1 LTERTI
7 SRLQQRIYKASL
19 EGKRQKLRSLQ
30 RRLILNKSARLL
42 AVRRVTEV
50 NRGKNTPGVD
60 RLTVITNEAK
70 YDMAR
75 KLRLDGKALPI
86 RRVRIPKPG
95 KTEKR
100 PLGIPT
106 INDRAKQMLLK
117 LALEPEWEAQ
127 FEPNSYGFRP
137 GRSAHDAIRAIYS
150 KLRGSQGYV
159 LDADIRKCFDTIDHE
174 KLLVKLELPALMKNQ
189 IKAWLE
195 ADIMQGY
202 ANDPKIDVEK
212 SVMGT
217 PQGGIMSPL
226 LANIALHGIEN
237 ATKEFYAE
245 NIGPKTV
252 AKPDRLRK
260 LSVVRYADNFVVIA
274 DKEAEILKVQEFI
287 QEWLANECG
296 LELSQ
301 EKTRITSS
309 TKGFEFLGFH
319 LISLKKQQEEKYTF
333 RIHISKSSKKR
344 FLQKTRTIFQNHRS
358 ASAGHM
364 VTMLN
369 PIITGWCNYFKFCDC
384 TRDFKQ
390 VEFAFFGQ
398 LRAWVFRR
406 RSKGLN
412 TRDKIK
418 EKYFPPET
426 EVNFNGVKH
435 KGNWILIGTTL
446 SRNNQKR
453 IVNLVYPSWIR
464 SSTYVKVRGI
474 KSPFDGDHIYW
485 SQRTQKY
492 GAFSKTERKLLA
504 VQNGRCTCCNELF
517 TTGDTTERDHIQ
529 RIADGGKDVFSN
541 LQLLHRHCHEVKT
554 REEQR
559 KQTKLSPITR
569 EPDEAK
575 VSRPDLKSSVG
586 SKEPT

>member
-1 LTERTI
+1 
-7 SRLQQRIYKASL
+7 LQQRIYKASL

-30 RRLILNKSARLL
+30 RRLILNNSARLL

-174 KLLVKLELPALMKNQ
+174 KLLVKLELPPLMKNQ

-202 ANDPKIDVEK
+202 ANDPIIDVEK

-226 LANIALHGIEN
+226 LANIALHGLET

-245 NIGPKTV
+245 NIGAKTV
-252 AKPDRLRK
+252 CKRDRLRK

-301 EKTRITSS
+301 EKTRITNS

-358 ASAGHM
+358 ASAGHL

-369 PIITGWCNYFKFCDC
+369 PIITGWCNYYKFCDC

-412 TRDKIK
+412 TREKIK

-426 EVNFNGVKH
+426 EVIFNGVKH

-485 SQRTQKY
+485 SQRTQRY
-492 GAFSKTERKLLA
+492 GAFSETERKLLA
-504 VQNGRCTCCNELF
+504 VQNGRCTRCNELF
-517 TTGDTTERDHIQ
+517 TTGDTIERDHIQ
-529 RIADGGKDVFSN
+529 RIADGGNDVFSN

-554 REEQR
+554 REERR